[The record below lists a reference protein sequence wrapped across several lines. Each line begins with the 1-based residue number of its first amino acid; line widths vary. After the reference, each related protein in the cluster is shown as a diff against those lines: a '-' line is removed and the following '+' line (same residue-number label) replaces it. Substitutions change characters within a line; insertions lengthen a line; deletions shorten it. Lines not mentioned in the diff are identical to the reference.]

1 MRRTILLL
9 AVTLAALTAGSRS
22 ASAQV
27 SGTPAAAD
35 SLSVALRAV
44 GLGSDGVDFNGKYVR
59 GNTTVA
65 ATDTIDGPLVVLT
78 GTANIFGTVQGS
90 VYSLWGD
97 VVVHEGAQV
106 NGGATAYRGRVI
118 LDGGR
123 VNGAMTAWSA
133 RSPVAVADAV
143 PMTRGRALQL
153 AGGWTAMLIIIGI
166 LVLVIAATNMEAT
179 ARILEQDFG
188 RAFFLGVV
196 GELGFLPLLLIATIA
211 LAITIVGVLLIPFVL
226 VAAPIALAGMVTLGW
241 LALALT
247 MGRAVTRARAEGTS
261 RAEALKALVFGVLL
275 LMTPWIIAAALQGA
289 GTAAAIA
296 RIVAIG
302 IGWVGATAGLGAS
315 LLSRAGAGRRQPA
328 ERPMPPMQGW
338 QTPTPVAGVAAARR
352 PIPARPGATP
362 Q

>member
-1 MRRTILLL
+1 MRRTILFF
-9 AVTLAALTAGSRS
+9 AVTLAAFTADSRS

-27 SGTPAAAD
+27 SGTPATTD
-35 SLSVALRAV
+35 SLSIALRAV
-44 GLGSDGVDFNGKYVR
+44 GLTNDGVDFNGRYVR
-59 GNTTVA
+59 GNTTIA

-78 GTANIFGTVQGS
+78 GTANIFGTVKGS

-123 VNGAMTAWSA
+123 VNGAMTAWTA
-133 RSPVAVADAV
+133 RAPVAVADAA
-143 PMTRGRALQL
+143 PMTRSRALQL
-153 AGGWTAMLIIIGI
+153 SAGWTAMLVVIGI

-179 ARILEQDFG
+179 ARILEHDFG

-196 GELGFLPLLLIATIA
+196 GQLGFLPLLLLVTIA
-211 LAITIVGVLLIPFVL
+211 LAITLVGVLLIPFLL
-226 VAAPIALAGMVTLGW
+226 VAAPIALAGMLTLGW

-247 MGRAVTRARAEGTS
+247 TGRAVTRARADGSS
-261 RAEALKALVFGVLL
+261 RAEALKALVIGVVLL
-275 LMTPWIIAAALQGA
+275 MAPWIVAAALQGS

-302 IGWVGATAGLGAS
+302 IAWVAATAGLGAS
-315 LLSRAGAGRRQPA
+315 LLSRAGAGRRQSA